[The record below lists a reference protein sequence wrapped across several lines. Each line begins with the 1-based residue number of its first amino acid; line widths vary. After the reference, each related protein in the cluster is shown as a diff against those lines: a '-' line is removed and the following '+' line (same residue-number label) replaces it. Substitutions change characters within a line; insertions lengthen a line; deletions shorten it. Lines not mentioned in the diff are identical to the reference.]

1 MSEKIE
7 MGLTVVTIFLFSVEW
22 LIIILALLIKKVKDE
37 DIQD

>member
-1 MSEKIE
+1 MSEKVE
-7 MGLTVVTIFLFSVEW
+7 MGLTVVAIFLFSVEW